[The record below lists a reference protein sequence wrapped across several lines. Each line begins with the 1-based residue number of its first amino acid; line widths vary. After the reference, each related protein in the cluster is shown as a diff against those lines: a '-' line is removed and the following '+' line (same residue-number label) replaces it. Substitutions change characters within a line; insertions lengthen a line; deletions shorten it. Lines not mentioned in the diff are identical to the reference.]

1 MAGGRKKQT
10 VKPGPPSKP
19 LPAQGSGN
27 HKRTPSSAFD
37 PAAGNDIYEPEEIVG
52 ERQKNMGGGKT
63 VTQYEVK
70 WKGYDSEHN
79 TYEPIAHLAG
89 CEDMIAECTSNRRR
103 TARSSTRSL
112 LPLTASDAASRVRVT
127 SSCVG
132 CRMGGGRWGINS
144 GHML

>member
-1 MAGGRKKQT
+1 MGADRRWVGASGWPVQAGRQDVAEWRAAGKNRT

-89 CEDMIAECTSNRRR
+89 CEDMIAEYIKSEKD
-103 TARSSTRSL
+103 STL
-112 LPLTASDAASRVRVT
+112 EHPLFAAFD
-127 SSCVG
+127 CE
-132 CRMGGGRWGINS
+132 
-144 GHML
+144 

>member
-37 PAAGNDIYEPEEIVG
+37 PAAGNDIYEPEKIVG

-70 WKGYDSEHN
+70 WKGYDSKHN

-89 CEDMIAECTSNRRR
+89 CEDMIAEYIKSEKD
-103 TARSSTRSL
+103 STL
-112 LPLTASDAASRVRVT
+112 EHPLFAAFD
-127 SSCVG
+127 CE
-132 CRMGGGRWGINS
+132 
-144 GHML
+144 